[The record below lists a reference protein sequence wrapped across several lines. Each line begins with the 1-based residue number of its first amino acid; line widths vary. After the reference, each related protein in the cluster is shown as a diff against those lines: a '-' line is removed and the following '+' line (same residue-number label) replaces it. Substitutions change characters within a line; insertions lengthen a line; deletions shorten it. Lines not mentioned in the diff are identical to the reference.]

1 MLDYLQSV
9 FGAGIKVEP
18 YVFPAD
24 VPFYIRD
31 GYSARILS
39 WGKNEC
45 LAVKPFDKSARLS
58 ALKKHI
64 QTIAALCGRL
74 CVLELDGVTAAQR
87 RNLLESRIPFI
98 SDSRQIYLP
107 FWGCVFSERFKKEI
121 IAADVMPPSVQL
133 VFLYLYYLGRGEPRL
148 RMNLTQTAIALGV
161 SKTSCTRA
169 FEDLTEAGLFEQET
183 IGKCKRLIPAM
194 SYTKM
199 LAKAFQRLR
208 SPIEKTIYAN
218 SIPPGIPY
226 QYGGILALSRISM
239 TAAGPLDGAIA
250 VSRKNAAL
258 FPKETLVSRRDFE
271 DIGGKTVEVWRY
283 DPAKLASGELVDEI
297 SLLLSLNA
305 DPDERVQRALDDIRK
320 KHGLSVET
328 Q

>member
-98 SDSRQIYLP
+98 S
-107 FWGCVFSERFKKEI
+107 KKR
-121 IAADVMPPSVQL
+121 SS
-133 VFLYLYYLGRGEPRL
+133 PR
-148 RMNLTQTAIALGV
+148 
-161 SKTSCTRA
+161 TSCRH
-169 FEDLTEAGLFEQET
+169 LYSLFFFIFIT
-183 IGKCKRLIPAM
+183 
-194 SYTKM
+194 
-199 LAKAFQRLR
+199 LAA
-208 SPIEKTIYAN
+208 A
-218 SIPPGIPY
+218 
-226 QYGGILALSRISM
+226 SR
-239 TAAGPLDGAIA
+239 G
-250 VSRKNAAL
+250 
-258 FPKETLVSRRDFE
+258 
-271 DIGGKTVEVWRY
+271 
-283 DPAKLASGELVDEI
+283 
-297 SLLLSLNA
+297 
-305 DPDERVQRALDDIRK
+305 
-320 KHGLSVET
+320 
-328 Q
+328 